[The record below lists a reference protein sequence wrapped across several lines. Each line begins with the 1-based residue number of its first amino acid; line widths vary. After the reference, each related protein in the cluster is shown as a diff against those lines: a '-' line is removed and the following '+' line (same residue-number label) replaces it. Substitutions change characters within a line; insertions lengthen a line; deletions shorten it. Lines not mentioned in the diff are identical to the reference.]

1 MKTLSILIPS
11 LDLRALYLN
20 KMLSSLEDQI
30 VSDLDGKIEVITFV
44 DNFEN
49 TIGYKRNKLL
59 EAATGKFTCFVD
71 DDDVLHPEYCSTI
84 VGAIEAYPEVQ
95 HIGFKVRVFINGG
108 ERRPAYHSLQYIGWY
123 QNRNGY
129 FRQTTTL
136 NPMLSSISKSVKFK
150 EINMREDEQWVKDI
164 IATGKL
170 QKEYFIDDFMY
181 LYYFHE
187 STSLS
192 GDRRMRN
199 QQNQKINWGMK
210 PITKLKVVELCK

>member
-1 MKTLSILIPS
+1 MKLLSILIPT
-11 LDLRALYLN
+11 LKLRDLYLN
-20 KMLSSLEDQI
+20 RMLSSLEDQI
-30 VSDLDGKIEVITFV
+30 VPDITEKIEVITFV

-59 EAATGKFTCFVD
+59 EASTGKFTCFVD
-71 DDDVLHPEYCSTI
+71 DDDIIHPKYCQTMI
-84 VGAIEAYPEVQ
+84 GAIENNGDIQ
-95 HIGFKVRVFINGG
+95 HIGFKVRVFINGV
-108 ERRPAYHSLQYIGWY
+108 ERMPAYHSIQYVGWY
-123 QNRNGY
+123 QNRKGY

-164 IATGKL
+164 IATNKL
-170 QKEYFIDDFMY
+170 QKECFIDDFMY

-192 GDRRMRN
+192 GDRRNRN
-199 QQNQKINWGMK
+199 QQNQKINWEAK
-210 PITKLKVVELCK
+210 PITKLKVIEL